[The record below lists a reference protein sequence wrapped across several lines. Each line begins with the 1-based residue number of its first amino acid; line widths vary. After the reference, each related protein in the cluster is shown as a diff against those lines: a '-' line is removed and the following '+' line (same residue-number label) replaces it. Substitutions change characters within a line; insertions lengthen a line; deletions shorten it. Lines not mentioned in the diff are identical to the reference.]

1 VKEDGSSLINIEEAR
16 EIHKELLLI
25 RKYGDEVAKERLKV
39 KFKEIEN
46 TYQDEI
52 AREKQLEKLKANP
65 NLVNVG
71 HTVVKNKDSIEIP
84 YTGGRVANGKMY
96 GIIEEGSLI
105 HTTDYKG
112 TTFTVKLKDQVS
124 NGLRGVEGVYSED
137 GSVEYKELVTNVG
150 TIKEKSVTEKLAEE
164 IKNNMVFR
172 ESDAST
178 YNNKYIEPKLSYYE
192 TEPSKGFP
200 AIVPFDCTNGWYVSA
215 KQVTGGAF
223 GGFNAYDASGVA
235 RNYYICNVGPNNKE
249 ENQGGD
255 DDCQMINKGTGQPD
269 VFSGLDSGKA
279 KTLGKAAESAL
290 IEASRKYKSSGSGD
304 VKIGNCNVKIGSPA
318 VDIPDMQCQ
327 DFMSPSD
334 CNLMF
339 NVCDPVVC
347 PSSRCDFGGTY
358 PVKDVIQSGI
368 IGSALLCL
376 PNAREGIKI
385 PVCLSGIKAG
395 IDGLLSVYHSYRDC
409 LQESLDTGKMIG
421 ICDEIY
427 SIHMCEFFW
436 RQSLPLAKIII
447 PKMMEIALGQN
458 VRGGGEYMGVAT
470 AWANAEKSIDY
481 FAQYYAATSYQ
492 AFKARIVEGV
502 GDAVCQNS
510 ISASYPDGGSV
521 LDSLTDPDS
530 PPQFHGRFDEI
541 EFTTATNPPIS
552 QYKVY
557 YHIYAGKESRAYFQ
571 VYLKG
576 DTGSSFYQD
585 VSGKR
590 PVASGYI
597 ATGEYA
603 SETKDFTAP
612 SGYKQL
618 CINVNGQEECGFQ
631 EVSTSFAINYVE
643 DKYKEEQA
651 LQTDIK
657 SEQECVSGSASAYSL
672 LTPNLQSAGEELINP
687 EIYNHGIIRICA
699 TNNPGKGTDGNV
711 GTNASRWV
719 EVGYCD
725 KTNNIRCWQDEDSVK
740 NTIKSLDIEGNVLK
754 TQSENTLKI
763 LMDEGKY
770 ITDFKTLSDEI
781 DKLGG
786 VAKIDKITS
795 VINRVFYNAQKAYL
809 YLKRGDEYGK
819 LAGVGK
825 SRSDSEKT
833 ATVESPEKPAVV
845 EPISGD
851 SGVGDGENGLIE
863 LSTAP
868 YQCGNLKV
876 MGEKY
881 QRAVGEYVILTINQK
896 EENGKLKLTEEMRN
910 SVMVDTKDIRN
921 FKCLVLQQAFQESCL
936 AHCLYAEDKDTYDYC
951 NNNLDTIVKGD
962 DSNSIGVMQLNN
974 KYFDQSKSVD
984 IGWNINEGI
993 DYLIT
998 SYNYCKNNQGVSNW
1012 NAALNRY
1019 NGLGCKVDADYST
1032 KVLGRKDEVDK
1043 LFPELCGDGTSTNPE
1058 GETTIPGISPGM
1070 VEPNGEV
1077 AI

>member
-1 VKEDGSSLINIEEAR
+1 MIPSIDNAGTETSFGFKVGIDKRDIHLSPEKTREKIASLNETIKKWEERSEKLGNVVKG
-16 EIHKELLLI
+16 
-25 RKYGDEVAKERLKV
+25 LKASCLGVGAFLTV
-39 KFKEIEN
+39 KNLYLN
-46 TYQDEI
+46 TGGKAI
-52 AREKQLEKLKANP
+52 ARQEVMRGDGGWYDRCAKLKGEGKYSSINHCLNENSDAIDRDVSRMEGVIKEQN
-65 NLVNVG
+65 NQIQLLQKKLNCQTTEFLTETHVDDNCVRKGYSEIVKNEVMKTCEGKVNVG
-71 HTVVKNKDSIEIP
+71 LNEEVDCSTILAMINENSTSIEQLRRIQLNSRLDTKTINTQLNKDLAEV
-84 YTGGRVANGKMY
+84 YVNNKEAQK
-96 GIIEEGSLI
+96 IIELNEKAKNDGLVGASFKVGSTKKTITEYYDGYVVPQGVTKGSITKDMNLQGYV
-105 HTTDYKG
+105 YKG
-112 TTFTVKLKDQVS
+112 KEYYLGLKESGGDYFVENVYDL
-124 NGLRGVEGVYSED
+124 NGNILYES
-137 GSVEYKELVTNVG
+137 SA
-150 TIKEKSVTEKLAEE
+150 SVTPEELFYGDIKTDPNVAE
-164 IKNNMVFR
+164 IRANLVFKKFD
-172 ESDAST
+172 SSS
-178 YNNKYIEPKLSYYE
+178 YSNKYESSSSDPGVNRPILKYYE
-192 TEPSKGFP
+192 TEPYAGLP
-200 AIVPFDCTNGWYVSA
+200 ALIPFDCINGWYVSVQ
-215 KQVTGGAF
+215 QVTGVA
-223 GGFNAYDASGVA
+223 GGLTSYDASGVA
-235 RNYYICNVGPNNKE
+235 RNYYICNVGGNKKE
-249 ENQGGD
+249 ENRGGD
-255 DDCQMINKGTGQPD
+255 DVCRMINKGTGQPYD
-269 VFSGLDSGKA
+269 VFPGLGTSEANKLFRD
-279 KTLGKAAESAL
+279 AESA
-290 IEASRKYKSSGSGD
+290 IVDASKKYKSSGSGD

-327 DFMSPSD
+327 DFMSPGD

-557 YHIYAGKESRAYFQ
+557 YHIYAGKESGAYFQ

-770 ITDFKTLSDEI
+770 ITDF
-781 DKLGG
+781 
-786 VAKIDKITS
+786 TS
-795 VINRVFYNAQKAYL
+795 
-809 YLKRGDEYGK
+809 
-819 LAGVGK
+819 
-825 SRSDSEKT
+825 
-833 ATVESPEKPAVV
+833 
-845 EPISGD
+845 
-851 SGVGDGENGLIE
+851 
-863 LSTAP
+863 
-868 YQCGNLKV
+868 
-876 MGEKY
+876 
-881 QRAVGEYVILTINQK
+881 
-896 EENGKLKLTEEMRN
+896 
-910 SVMVDTKDIRN
+910 
-921 FKCLVLQQAFQESCL
+921 
-936 AHCLYAEDKDTYDYC
+936 
-951 NNNLDTIVKGD
+951 
-962 DSNSIGVMQLNN
+962 
-974 KYFDQSKSVD
+974 
-984 IGWNINEGI
+984 
-993 DYLIT
+993 
-998 SYNYCKNNQGVSNW
+998 
-1012 NAALNRY
+1012 
-1019 NGLGCKVDADYST
+1019 
-1032 KVLGRKDEVDK
+1032 
-1043 LFPELCGDGTSTNPE
+1043 LFP
-1058 GETTIPGISPGM
+1058 IR
-1070 VEPNGEV
+1070 
-1077 AI
+1077 